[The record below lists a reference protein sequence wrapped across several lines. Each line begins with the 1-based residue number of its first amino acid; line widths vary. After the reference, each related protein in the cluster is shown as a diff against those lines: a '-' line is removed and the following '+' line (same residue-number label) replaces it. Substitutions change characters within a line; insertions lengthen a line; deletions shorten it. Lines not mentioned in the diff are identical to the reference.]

1 MKRSLLRLG
10 TIMLT
15 LGILTTTG
23 CQQYA
28 GPYIGFPP
36 SSYAHDFPPPPPPEI
51 RRFDF
56 AKMDKR
62 SRETVINDMLAYH
75 ELYDQY
81 LKGVVETYLHTN
93 YSSIRDRMSA
103 CRPKSFIKKVK
114 TPPELRIKDDGKF
127 TDDEIILMLT
137 RHIRVLKD
145 RISEHNERV
154 DDLIK
159 DYTRDCLPP
168 ERGFTRH

>member
-1 MKRSLLRLG
+1 MKRSLSRLG
-10 TIMLT
+10 MIMLA

-23 CQQYA
+23 CQQFD
-28 GPYIGFPP
+28 GPYISFP
-36 SSYAHDFPPPPPPEI
+36 SSSRAHDFPPPPPPEI

-62 SRETVINDMLAYH
+62 SREVVINDMLSYH

-114 TPPELRIKDDGKF
+114 TPPELRIKDDGRF
-127 TDDEIILMLT
+127 TDDEIN
-137 RHIRVLKD
+137 D
-145 RISEHNERV
+145 RV
-154 DDLIK
+154 DELIK
-159 DYTRDCLPP
+159 DYTRDCLPL
-168 ERGFTRH
+168 ERGFTGH